1 MTTRYSKFNSNS
13 NSIDLGYEGI
23 SPKDYIIPSCN
34 LEDVDR
40 AVYDFFD
47 KQAIFQYT
55 HQGAS
60 KKVPVIFATG
70 ERFAILRRKKPLRD
84 KHGALILPLIS
95 LMRTDVNMTNTMGIG
110 YSELLPLKVKVR
122 VAKQNENYQR
132 VNNFNELENARNAQV
147 FNRQSGGLGGLF
159 YNQKP
164 PEQKIVYE
172 TITIPPVKFFT
183 ATYDITFWCQ
193 YTQQMTEMMAT
204 LMASFQNNYQRTVRL
219 ETTKGYWFVGYFG
232 EQFNSD
238 NNFDSMNEEE
248 RLIKHNFQVTV
259 PAYLVAPDQ
268 NGIGK
273 SARSFVNSPYIEL
286 EYDL

>member
-1 MTTRYSKFNSNS
+1 MTTRYSKFNLNP
-13 NSIDLGYEGI
+13 NSINLGYEGVV
-23 SPKDYIIPSCN
+23 PKDYNIPSCN

-40 AVYDFFD
+40 AVYEFFD

-95 LMRTDVNMTNTMGIG
+95 MMRTDVNMNSSVGPG
-110 YSELLPLKVKVR
+110 YSELQPVTVKVR
-122 VAKQNENYQR
+122 IAKENEAFQR
-132 VNNFNELENARNAQV
+132 VNNFNELENSRHAQV
-147 FNRQSGGLGGLF
+147 FNRSSGGLGGLF
-159 YNQKP
+159 YRQNSK
-164 PEQKIVYE
+164 EQKFVYE

-183 ATYDITFWCQ
+183 ATYDVTFWCQ
-193 YTQQMTEMMAT
+193 YTQQMTDMMST
-204 LMASFQNNYQRTVRL
+204 LMSSFQNNHQRTVRL
-219 ETTKGYWFVGYFG
+219 ETPKGYWFVGYFG
-232 EQFNSD
+232 EQFSSD
-238 NNFDSMNEEE
+238 NNFDNMNEEE
-248 RLIKHNFQVTV
+248 RLIKHNFQITV

-268 NGIGK
+268 NGVGK
-273 SARSFVNSPYIEL
+273 STRSFVNSPYIEL